1 MEAKHMERA
10 GWACFVSAVI
20 TIPMVILEVMIQFA
34 KKVPEVWGVEAILDL
49 ISLFIFIYILHSLR
63 RLLVEQFNFHLAETH
78 IKMMIWINVILVGSS
93 LLADMFVPLRKM
105 TGILYLI
112 GQIVFGIVLIA
123 FGFKLTNLRDPIG
136 GRLKPFCYSSIATGI
151 CFASV
156 ILLPLALLGSIVM
169 DVLLALIF
177 FRMAD
182 RVSANIGQNER
193 RIL

>member
-1 MEAKHMERA
+1 MERA

-20 TIPMVILEVMIQFA
+20 TIPMVILEVMIEFS
-34 KKVPEVWGVEAILDL
+34 KKVPEVRAVEAILSL

-63 RLLVEQFNFHLAETH
+63 RLLVEQFNFGLVETH

-93 LLADMFVPLRKM
+93 ILSDTFLPLEKM

-112 GQIVFGIVLIA
+112 GLIVFGIVLIA

-136 GRLKPFCYSSIATGI
+136 GRLRPFCYSSIATGV

-156 ILLPLALLGSIVM
+156 ILLPLGLLGSIVM

-177 FRMAD
+177 FQMAE
-182 RVSANIGQNER
+182 RVSANIGSNDR